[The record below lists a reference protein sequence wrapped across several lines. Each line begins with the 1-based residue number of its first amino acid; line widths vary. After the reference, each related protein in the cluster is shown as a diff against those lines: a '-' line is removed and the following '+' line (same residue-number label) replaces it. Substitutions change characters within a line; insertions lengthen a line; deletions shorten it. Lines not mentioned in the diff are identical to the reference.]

1 MQSNA
6 VNISSGLTS
15 VQCRAALQLS
25 TSQHSMCCSTSLVQ
39 SYNVHINPIQWPKT
53 SFSID
58 DRIREGHSS
67 LQVCLWCLIV
77 YAQYPVSVYNCVC
90 TYLVPRISGYL
101 EQADQYPILSG
112 ARAPCPLSTPPTS
125 IHCPVQ
131 SAGTLRGSPDLDL
144 LDNKSL
150 HCFQ

>member
-15 VQCRAALQLS
+15 VQCRAALLQLS

-53 SFSID
+53 SVSIE

-67 LQVCLWCLIV
+67 VQVCLWCLIV
-77 YAQYPVSVYNCVC
+77 YAQYLCLCIIVYVSSSQN
-90 TYLVPRISGYL
+90 SGYL
-101 EQADQYPILSG
+101 DQADQYPILSG
-112 ARAPCPLSTPPTS
+112 ARAPCPLSTPPSS

-131 SAGTLRGSPDLDL
+131 SGIMGSPDLDL
-144 LDNKSL
+144 LDNKTL
-150 HCFQ
+150 I